1 MPEFLIVCWDRQHVS
16 ACQADAH
23 GGSARLTGG
32 WTGVFPEGMVP
43 SQNPKAAGEWL
54 RNQWQSAG
62 LTAKS
67 VWLMMPRED
76 VILRHLELPAIPDEE
91 LPDIVRFQTSTR
103 SAVSLDSV
111 HLDFL
116 PLSPITSRPG
126 RDVLAVTL
134 PKATTAMLTALL
146 TAAERELAGVSLS
159 SSALAAWTTAITRKR
174 GLGDGT
180 TMAVAFGPGRVE
192 LAVVE
197 NDHLNYAHAA
207 RMFDESHGDP
217 QTIAL
222 SEISRTLVAAQRLRP
237 EMKIDRVWLIGS
249 NETFATALAER
260 LNCPVECIDP
270 TDRLADWVV
279 PEALKA
285 LPADR
290 ALLAGQAT
298 LIGRSAACAID
309 FIHPRQPPPV
319 RDPRKMLYAV
329 GAASALT
336 VLFLISAVWV
346 TWLASLDS
354 QIAKL
359 KEKDQALTKAI
370 KEGKPL
376 QDQAAIVALWNDRNI
391 DQLAQIAELEALMP
405 GEYERPYFTD
415 YLYNVTTGGD
425 VLGRLTAKGAAKTEQ
440 HISEFKSQISDRP
453 YFVSLPRPV
462 LSSRDDQY
470 PKFLDV
476 DIQRRVPRATPKPT
490 PTTKATT
497 AAAKTANQKTAPSPA
512 ESDKSK

>member
-16 ACQADAH
+16 ACQADAY
-23 GGSARLTGG
+23 GGSARITGG

-43 SQNPKAAGEWL
+43 AQNPKAAGEWL
-54 RNQWQSAG
+54 RNQWQAAG
-62 LTAKS
+62 FTAKA

-76 VILRHLELPAIPDEE
+76 VILRHLELPAIPDDE
-91 LPDIVRFQTSTR
+91 LPDIVRLQTSTR
-103 SAVSLDSV
+103 SSVALESV

-134 PKATTAMLTALL
+134 PKTTTAMLTALL
-146 TAAERELAGVSLS
+146 TAADRELVGVSLS
-159 SSALAAWTTAITRKR
+159 SSALAAWTTAISRQR

-207 RMFDESHGDP
+207 RLFDDSHGDP
-217 QTIAL
+217 QTIVL

-237 EMKIDRVWLIGS
+237 EVKIDRVWLIGS
-249 NETFATALAER
+249 DAAFAAALSER
-260 LNCPVECIDP
+260 LNCPCECVDP

-279 PEALKA
+279 PEAMKM

-290 ALLAGQAT
+290 ALLFGQAT

-319 RDPRKMLYAV
+319 RDPRKLIYAV
-329 GAASALT
+329 ASASALF
-336 VLFLISAVWV
+336 VLFVIGGIWV
-346 TWLASLDS
+346 SWLASLDRE
-354 QIAKL
+354 IARL
-359 KEKDQALTKAI
+359 KAEQTRLNQFVNTAKPTMEQAK
-370 KEGKPL
+370 
-376 QDQAAIVALWNDRNI
+376 IVGAWNDRNI
-391 DQLAQIAELEALMP
+391 DQLAQIAKLESLMP

-415 YLYNVTTGGD
+415 FLYQATTGGD
-425 VLGRLTAKGAAKTEQ
+425 VLGRLTATGAAKTEQ
-440 HISEFKSQISDRP
+440 QISEFKANIADQP
-453 YFVSLPRPV
+453 YFMSFPRPV
-462 LSSRDDQY
+462 LNSRDDQY
-470 PKFLDV
+470 PKQMVL
-476 DIQRRVPRATPKPT
+476 DIQRRAPRPMPKPATTAKT
-490 PTTKATT
+490 PTTPPP
-497 AAAKTANQKTAPSPA
+497 AAKKN
-512 ESDKSK
+512 